1 MDVLNAGI
9 VHTTATPGFWVQ
21 GAFKYSTENG
31 GADRRPVEIL
41 AGLGEQNIFQFFG
54 KGRDL
59 DILVGKQTAVYIG
72 ECRQSRVIVRQIL
85 VPLLWLLIQHPE
97 QFCQSLTNPGS
108 RNILQVVMEHI
119 PPPENP
125 GILGV
130 QAEHQPNAKGIQAF
144 QRFRGGGVFVLL
156 QQRIIQHTHQF
167 TGLQGNFH
175 FLFDG
180 LTSGVHQKLQSGII
194 LLQICQHQYFRLAV
208 GEVHIVDLKGL
219 EITDHDPARRLIK
232 REVSGITAGLLV
244 RRQHLTVRLLI
255 ALFQINV
262 RAFLL
267 NQNAGISQITVNKA
281 GVA

>member
-1 MDVLNAGI
+1 
-9 VHTTATPGFWVQ
+9 
-21 GAFKYSTENG
+21 
-31 GADRRPVEIL
+31 
-41 AGLGEQNIFQFFG
+41 
-54 KGRDL
+54 
-59 DILVGKQTAVYIG
+59 
-72 ECRQSRVIVRQIL
+72 
-85 VPLLWLLIQHPE
+85 
-97 QFCQSLTNPGS
+97 
-108 RNILQVVMEHI
+108 MEHI

-156 QQRIIQHTHQF
+156 QQRIIQHSHQF

-208 GEVHIVDLKGL
+208 GKVHIVDLKGL
-219 EITDHDPARRLIK
+219 EITDHDPSRRLIK

-255 ALFQINV
+255 SFFQINV

-281 GVA
+281 GVAQFDGHLKFNGLFRVGNAVDIPQQVNPKPLRFLFLVPTIFPVCCKFLCRRPLLNIRHGENLLCFLLCFSIL